1 MNATRRDVVATL
13 LLMLIVD
20 LTIASGGFPR
30 IHRLVRRI
38 IVQRRRAI
46 ADETRLVE
54 AVNDA
59 VNRAAVWY
67 PRVQLCVPRSVV
79 ATWLLRRRG
88 LPAVFVIGIRKIPFY
103 AHAWV
108 EVDGR
113 VVNDAANVQKLY
125 PAIDYLAPAG
135 AER

>member
-1 MNATRRDVVATL
+1 MTATRRDVFTTWV
-13 LLMLIVD
+13 LMLIVD

-30 IHRLVRRI
+30 VHQLVRRI
-38 IVQRRRAI
+38 AVRKRRRAGDK
-46 ADETRLVE
+46 ARVVE

-59 VNRAAVWY
+59 VNRAAMWY
-67 PRVQLCVPRSVV
+67 PRVQQCLPRSVV

-88 LPAVFVIGIRKIPFY
+88 LPAVFVVGIRKIPFY

-108 EVDGR
+108 ELDGR
-113 VVNDAANVQKLY
+113 VVNDEANVQTLY
-125 PAIDYLAPAG
+125 PAIDHLAPVG